1 MKKVI
6 GFLFSLAVVAALST
20 PARAD
25 GWGVGKVSAIYVQA
39 NGDIGVYLDDFN
51 ANCGGG
57 GYIVLNTSYLSATTV
72 EYYRDLFLA
81 ARLSGRRVE
90 LSTTGCIGGAGK
102 VTNAGITWP
111 GF

>member
-6 GFLFSLAVVAALST
+6 GLVFSLAVVAALST
-20 PARAD
+20 PAHAA
-25 GWGVGKVSAIYVQA
+25 WGIGKVSAMYVMA
-39 NGDIGVYLDDFN
+39 TGDIDVYLDDFD
-51 ANCGGG
+51 AGCGGG
-57 GYIVLNTSYLSATTV
+57 GVIKLNTSYLSATTV

-90 LSTTGCIGGAGK
+90 ISTNGCTSIYGK
-102 VTNAGITWP
+102 VSQAGITWP